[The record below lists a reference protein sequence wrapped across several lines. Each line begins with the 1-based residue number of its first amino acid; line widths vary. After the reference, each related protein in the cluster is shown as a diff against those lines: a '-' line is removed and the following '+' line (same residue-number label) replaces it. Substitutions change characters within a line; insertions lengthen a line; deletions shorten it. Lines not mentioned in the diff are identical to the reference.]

1 VAQGVLRAADPV
13 LDPSVCAVARVKL
26 GELPEWGVGGERGV
40 APAVALF
47 ERVELRAGVRALA
60 AHDDSGPGRVAAQ
73 CSGRE
78 DVGDLGQPGAV
89 AVPTGGVDR
98 VGPDSGRDD
107 ADRGPFLV
115 FNWSL
120 IAQPTEKLQLTARSR
135 SPRMWARNSRV
146 QPAVSARI
154 RIGVPCR

>member
-1 VAQGVLRAADPV
+1 MNPGPR
-13 LDPSVCAVARVKL
+13 
-26 GELPEWGVGGERGV
+26 W
-40 APAVALF
+40 
-47 ERVELRAGVRALA
+47 A
-60 AHDDSGPGRVAAQ
+60 AHPT
-73 CSGRE
+73 RE

-115 FNWSL
+115 L